1 MWGTVPEIRSDAL
14 GLVYQ
19 KSRSY
24 DVCFLR
30 NGVWQRYFFVILCL
44 FLPFYP
50 ITNLKNQNFEKMKH
64 KPRDIIILH
73 LCTTNDNH
81 MMNGSWDMECDRHYF
96 FSCWTIF
103 CPFTCLTIQKIN
115 ILKKNEN
122 VGVPKIMIRCSVP
135 EMWGATDGQTEKRTD
150 GRKKWHIEV
159 GAPPKNKLIDQFSS
173 LSRSDH

>member
-1 MWGTVPEIRSDAL
+1 MLEISRFYIIVPKTTTMWGTVPEIRSDAL

-115 ILKKNEN
+115 ILKKM
-122 VGVPKIMIRCSVP
+122 KM
-135 EMWGATDGQTEKRTD
+135 
-150 GRKKWHIEV
+150 
-159 GAPPKNKLIDQFSS
+159 
-173 LSRSDH
+173 